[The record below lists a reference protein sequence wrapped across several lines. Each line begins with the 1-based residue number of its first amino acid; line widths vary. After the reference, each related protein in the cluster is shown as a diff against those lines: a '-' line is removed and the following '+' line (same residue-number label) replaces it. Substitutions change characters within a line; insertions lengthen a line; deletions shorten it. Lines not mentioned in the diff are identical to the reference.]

1 MTNVEDI
8 LVYNF
13 IKDIPEEYRIN
24 YQQQITKENK
34 KISFN
39 ENEGKIV
46 INVKITEHLILIF
59 FVKILDYNSKE
70 VKLSNFEITLMEISE
85 KDSNIKQKININI
98 PIKRD
103 NVLSQKMYSSL
114 NLYFSDFIQI
124 NKVIENNYYLVVYL
138 FSQLHIFS
146 IYEKDDKLKYNKIIM
161 KKFENGNSKFKVMY
175 LGSKKS
181 EDNFEIGLLLKP
193 ENKFL
198 FLTIDINDKNKKV
211 EEKEYIIDLTKY
223 ANILNSY
230 KRSNC
235 GKFIFLEKETNK
247 KYILYKDNENQQ
259 MIAKEI
265 EINHLWNNPKE
276 IKFYYLYNIDDIIYI
291 LADISEIGETKNN
304 EIDIIF
310 GIYKVEYNKN
320 MDIFKIILI
329 QKIKIMNIKKD
340 QNMFVTMN
348 IDNCIFIKLEEELLF
363 INLNEKS
370 LVYSFNKVITNS
382 KNLNISRIFADK
394 YKNNIALLL
403 IIEDK
408 IYLSKFSVKFCK
420 SGKCIV
426 NNDKNEKKEDN
437 KNIIKNSQ
445 NLEQKNKN
453 ILKPQKDEEIINDEK
468 IKKSI
473 KKIINDR
480 INKNQKKFESLRK
493 ENEEKYNM
501 IMKDIESQNQIYK
514 GLEKKL
520 DELIKVLNKIKERN
534 EQEDEEE
541 EEENDKINY
550 KNNYHKK
557 NNRKNK
563 DNYNSN
569 SNKNNYFNNQLNQN
583 INPKNIINN
592 PQNLFCGQINPQS
605 MINRYNLGNNS
616 QNMQNNNNLNPIILQ
631 QLIRQQIYQQQMQM
645 MNK

>member
-1 MTNVEDI
+1 MANVEDI
-8 LVYNF
+8 RVYNF

-24 YQQQITKENK
+24 CQHRITKENK

-39 ENEGKIV
+39 ENVGKIV
-46 INVKITEHLILIF
+46 INVKITEQLILIF

-70 VKLSNFEITLMEISE
+70 VKLSNFEITIIELSE
-85 KDSNIKQKININI
+85 KDSNIKQTININI

-103 NVLSQKMYSSL
+103 SVLSQKMYSSL
-114 NLYFSDFIQI
+114 NFYFSDFIQI
-124 NKVIENNYYLVVYL
+124 NKGIENNYYLVVYL
-138 FSQLHIFS
+138 FSQLHVFA

-161 KKFENGNSKFKVMY
+161 KRFENGNSKFKVMH

-211 EEKEYIIDLTKY
+211 EEKEYSIDLTKY

-247 KYILYKDNENQQ
+247 KYLLYKDNENQK
-259 MIAKEI
+259 MIVKEI
-265 EINHLWNNPKE
+265 EINHIWNNPKE
-276 IKFYYLYNIDDIIYI
+276 IKFYYLYNINDITYI
-291 LADISEIGETKNN
+291 LADISEIGEIKKN
-304 EIDIIF
+304 EIDFIF

-320 MDIFKIILI
+320 MDIFEIDLI
-329 QKIKIMNIKKD
+329 QKIKIMKIKKE

-370 LVYSFNKVITNS
+370 LVFSVNKVITNS
-382 KNLNISRIFADK
+382 KNLKISRIFADK
-394 YKNNIALLL
+394 FKNNIALLL

-408 IYLSKFSVKFCK
+408 IYLSKFSDTFYK
-420 SGKCIV
+420 SGKCLV
-426 NNDKNEKKEDN
+426 NYDKNEKREEN
-437 KNIIKNSQ
+437 ENIIKNSE
-445 NLEQKNKN
+445 NLEQKNKI
-453 ILKPQKDEEIINDEK
+453 ILKPQKNEDKINDTK
-468 IKKSI
+468 IKESI
-473 KKIINDR
+473 KKLINER
-480 INKNQKKFESLRK
+480 IDKNQKKLKLLKK

-501 IMKDIESQNQIYK
+501 IMEDIESQNQIYK
-514 GLEKKL
+514 DLEKKF

-534 EQEDEEE
+534 DQENEEE
-541 EEENDKINY
+541 EEENDKKYY
-550 KNNYHKK
+550 KNN
-557 NNRKNK
+557 NGKNK
-563 DNYNSN
+563 DNYNHN

-592 PQNLFCGQINPQS
+592 PQNLFFGQINPQS
-605 MINRYNLGNNS
+605 IINRYNLGNNP
-616 QNMQNNNNLNPIILQ
+616 QNIQNNSNLNPIILQ

-645 MNK
+645 INK